1 MKIPVRNS
9 RTAYGLVAQA
19 LHWLVVIG
27 ISLQFFWAWRI
38 DQTDSIRAQFA
49 LVNQHKSIGMT
60 ILALVIVRLLW
71 RAFNRPPPF
80 PSSMS
85 AREKFAAVA
94 AHWLLYALI
103 VLMPLT
109 GWIYTSAA
117 GFGPELFGLVE
128 IPALVDQSERL
139 ETIFGEI
146 HEWLAIGIVGL
157 VSIHVLAALRHHFLL
172 KDGLIWRMLP
182 IWKQRRK

>member
-1 MKIPVRNS
+1 MKMPLGN
-9 RTAYGLVAQA
+9 TKMAYGAVAQL
-19 LHWLVVIG
+19 LHWLVAAG
-27 ISLQFFWAWRI
+27 ITAQFVWAWRI
-38 DQTDSIRAQFA
+38 DQVDSIRAEFA

-60 ILALVIVRLLW
+60 VLALVVVRLFW

-85 AREKFAAVA
+85 AWEKIAAST

-103 VLMPLT
+103 LAMPVS
-109 GWIYTSAA
+109 GWMYTSAA

-139 ETIFGEI
+139 EKVFGKM
-146 HEWLAIGIVGL
+146 HEWLAIGILAL
-157 VSIHVLAALRHHFLL
+157 VSVHVLAALRHQFVLR
-172 KDGLIWRMLP
+172 DGLLRRMLP
-182 IWKQRRK
+182 IWK